1 MNDKI
6 MYLMTFIG
14 KETVDIELLNDFID
28 ALSTNKDCDIPL
40 DRYDINW
47 ILKGSKRAEIIAAQN
62 QGVFVAFNTMQE
74 VLHSLSDRE
83 RELSGAIIHFRTNPE
98 FPFMEISSAM
108 EVFQQSFADIS
119 EVIFGTTTNKD
130 LPLDF
135 VRITI
140 ICTGI
145 EKTKMLAANN
155 VY

>member
-6 MYLMTFIG
+6 MHLMTFIG

-28 ALSTNKDCDIPL
+28 TLSTNNDCDIQM

-47 ILKGSKRAEIIAAQN
+47 ILKGSKRAEIIAVQN
-62 QGVFVAFNTMQE
+62 QGVNAPFNAMQE
-74 VLHSLSDRE
+74 VLHSLSDKV
-83 RELSGAIIHFRTNPE
+83 RELSGAIIHFRINPE
-98 FPFMEISSAM
+98 YHFMQLSHALEVVQKSVDDSADVM
-108 EVFQQSFADIS
+108 
-119 EVIFGTTTNKD
+119 FGTTTD
-130 LPLDF
+130 ESLPLDF

-145 EKTKMLAANN
+145 EQTKMMAANN